1 MTTET
6 RSLSSSSS
14 SSISTSTKSCTCI
27 TNRSSNIIQKPQR
40 SQSSPARP
48 SSTVIDD
55 SKRQTI
61 KQKVNHFFII
71 ENI

>member
-1 MTTET
+1 M
-6 RSLSSSSS
+6 RSVSPLSS

-27 TNRSSNIIQKPQR
+27 TNTSSNVILQPQR

-48 SSTVIDD
+48 SSTVMND

-61 KQKVNHFFII
+61 KQKVIFYQSKIFNY
-71 ENI
+71 